1 MTKSWVGND
10 NANAGKPQPG
20 RWKGDIRMA
29 HTFTCTLM
37 HIIFS
42 TKERRP
48 LLTLELRQRL
58 FPYMGGMV
66 REMKG
71 TALLINGVEDHVHV
85 PASVPATLAVS
96 EFMKELKGVSSG

>member
-1 MTKSWVGND
+1 
-10 NANAGKPQPG
+10 
-20 RWKGDIRMA
+20 MA

-42 TKERRP
+42 TKERKP
-48 LLTLELRQRL
+48 LLTPELRERL

-66 REMKG
+66 REMNG

-85 PASVPATLAVS
+85 LASVPATLALS
-96 EFMKELKGVSSG
+96 EFMKGIEGSVIGLGQ